1 MTSSPTVSAPGELH
15 LVTFKL
21 NNYEYGVEV
30 AGVYGIYHG
39 LAIIPT
45 PDECDAFTGEVQLL
59 SRRIAVVN
67 LRRVLNLNEQMT
79 GPGWLLI
86 VQQAGQMVAV
96 LVDQISD
103 VIRVKPQALQAI
115 TQKNQQ
121 VPAFP
126 WLTASARYQER
137 TIYLPDLTRLLTE
150 SLA

>member
-1 MTSSPTVSAPGELH
+1 MISSSTIAAPRELH

-21 NNYEYGVEV
+21 DNYEYGVEV

-45 PDECDAFTGEVQLL
+45 PDECDAFAGEIQLF
-59 SRRIAVVN
+59 SRRIAVVS
-67 LRRVLNLNEQMT
+67 LRRLLNLNEQMT
-79 GPGWLLI
+79 GPGWLL
-86 VQQAGQMVAV
+86 VVKPAGQMVAV
-96 LVDQISD
+96 LVDQISE
-103 VIRVKPQALQAI
+103 VIRLKPQALQAI

-137 TIYLPDLTRLLTE
+137 TIYLPDLTRLLSE